1 MGPNE
6 PPPSLPPSLPRP
18 QPFVSLCGEADA
30 ECAVD
35 GGGGEEGTGTR
46 RRAGRPVSAAAAVAW
61 AAGNFFPPLFV
72 LSSFLHSSS
81 VVHADVERIG
91 GHTIGIVGRGEIHN
105 DTAK

>member
-1 MGPNE
+1 MRSG
-6 PPPSLPPSLPRP
+6 RR
-18 QPFVSLCGEADA
+18 GR
-30 ECAVD
+30 
-35 GGGGEEGTGTR
+35 GGEEGTGTR
-46 RRAGRPVSAAAAVAW
+46 RRAGRPVAAVAVAW